1 VVSYPSGSSNPLL
14 HLLHLLHLLR
24 RVGNNN
30 YPQVCSPH
38 KLAQAVGS

>member
-1 VVSYPSGSSNPLL
+1 LVSRPYQKSL
-14 HLLHLLHLLR
+14 HLSRRLHLLR

-30 YPQVCSPH
+30 YPQVCSPR